1 MIIEFDETNF
11 EEVKRVLSRIVKI
24 KNDLFSGQHNSAKL
38 SKKLEAQ
45 QKLFESFNKILESN
59 VSSVYGNEDI
69 GEYYVYFHCDPT
81 EPIIATK
88 DAKNLFAAQIG
99 LSHKPFYVGK
109 GIHNRCYE
117 TDRNDSYAKKKQ
129 QISRADKEVL
139 VVKVKQSINE
149 NSALAL
155 ESKFIDIF
163 GLVAYHPFNWLLNL
177 DEGKYKEERRNKY
190 IKGSKFTLLKNRM
203 ILK

>member
-1 MIIEFDETNF
+1 MNIDFDE
-11 EEVKRVLSRIVKI
+11 
-24 KNDLFSGQHNSAKL
+24 NSIDSINKAIRKL
-38 SKKLEAQ
+38 KKLKEGLSGKPLPERKISNTLKGQ
-45 QKLFESFNKILESN
+45 EKLFESFNKILNSDI
-59 VSSVYGNEDI
+59 SSVYGNEDT
-69 GEYYVYFHCDPT
+69 GDYYVYFHCDPNT
-81 EPIIATK
+81 PITASK
-88 DAKNLFAAQIG
+88 DAKNLFSAQIG
-99 LSHKPFYVGK
+99 LTHKPFYVGK
-109 GIHNRCYE
+109 GIGNRCYE

-129 QISRADKEVL
+129 QITKTGKEVL
-139 VVKVKQSINE
+139 VIKIKESINE

-163 GLVAYHPFNWLLNL
+163 GLLAYHEFNWLLNL